1 MEPTE
6 LDTQVQSD
14 SRLSIIDIGG
24 LWDAF
29 FDGAPRFSFT
39 VGEGETATSEIS
51 VSSGS
56 AISLLDNVKVQ
67 LRVKDEN
74 GNWKVLEESG
84 SGGLI
89 DIIGIFGGKA
99 KFTINDLPPGE
110 YQVIAAVRGLSVLTT
125 TKVEGTT
132 TFYDHTEVG
141 SYKVTPVSGN
151 VLDND
156 AAGEG
161 AKVTHIDGEQVG
173 ANGTTTFEGEYG
185 SLTIGANGEFTYTP
199 YDTNGLGIGKVETF
213 EYTIKAADGSESTAE
228 IHIRIDSDGQGLIWP
243 EDPSQPAEVDLVA
256 NNDTG
261 ETVINSD
268 YLVTQ
273 GGPSEQAPSQTIGG
287 IFAGAVTKTS
297 SVNFTVDP
305 DSKADVKITAS
316 SPDELLVSDSLKVT
330 VTGPNGYSKTYTGTG
345 GLFSNLSVQEMLQ
358 GLEAGNYTVTATYQR
373 SGTGTG
379 GKLELAYETQSVTH
393 LDEYV
398 VKDIQAATGN
408 VLADNHL
415 GSTYTKFLVENGS
428 GQFVAVANGTTV
440 TGLYGVLTINTD
452 GSYSYAPTSS
462 LAAIGKEDVFT
473 YRLEHPNGTVEEA
486 TLTIAVEH
494 GTGPF
499 EPDALDSADEFSAFA
514 DTDAFED
521 ESDDHDSDVVA
532 LRGLDAE
539 DGTDAEPATEVAEL
553 NLDDL
558 LYEPSE
564 EGDVDLSALSE
575 DGEDQEDA
583 AAEAQESVTAAVET
597 DEPVVDVPL
606 VNPLDD
612 DLNQPQVFLG

>member
-1 MEPTE
+1 M
-6 LDTQVQSD
+6 
-14 SRLSIIDIGG
+14 
-24 LWDAF
+24 
-29 FDGAPRFSFT
+29 
-39 VGEGETATSEIS
+39 
-51 VSSGS
+51 
-56 AISLLDNVKVQ
+56 LDNVKVQ

-408 VLADNHL
+408 VLADDHL

>member
-1 MEPTE
+1 M
-6 LDTQVQSD
+6 
-14 SRLSIIDIGG
+14 
-24 LWDAF
+24 WDAF

-408 VLADNHL
+408 VLADDHL

>member
-1 MEPTE
+1 M
-6 LDTQVQSD
+6 
-14 SRLSIIDIGG
+14 
-24 LWDAF
+24 
-29 FDGAPRFSFT
+29 
-39 VGEGETATSEIS
+39 
-51 VSSGS
+51 
-56 AISLLDNVKVQ
+56 LDNVKVQ

-173 ANGTTTFEGEYG
+173 ANGTTTFEGKYG

-268 YLVTQ
+268 YLVIQ

-358 GLEAGNYTVTATYQR
+358 GLEAGNYIVTATYQR

-408 VLADNHL
+408 VLADDHL
-415 GSTYTKFLVENGS
+415 GSTYTKFLVDNGS

-440 TGLYGVLTINTD
+440 AGLYGVLTINTD

-462 LAAIGKEDVFT
+462 LADIGKEDVFT
-473 YRLEHPNGTVEEA
+473 YRLEHPNGTSEDA

-499 EPDALDSADEFSAFA
+499 EPEALDSADEFSAFA

-521 ESDDHDSDVVA
+521 ESYDHDSDVVA

-539 DGTDAEPATEVAEL
+539 DGTDAEPAAEVAEL

-575 DGEDQEDA
+575 DDEDQEDA
-583 AAEAQESVTAAVET
+583 AAEAQESVIAAAET

>member
-1 MEPTE
+1 M
-6 LDTQVQSD
+6 
-14 SRLSIIDIGG
+14 
-24 LWDAF
+24 
-29 FDGAPRFSFT
+29 
-39 VGEGETATSEIS
+39 
-51 VSSGS
+51 
-56 AISLLDNVKVQ
+56 LDNVKVQ

-287 IFAGAVTKTS
+287 VFAGAVTKTS

-398 VKDIQAATGN
+398 VKDIQAVTGN
-408 VLADNHL
+408 VLADDHL

-539 DGTDAEPATEVAEL
+539 DGTDAEPAAEVAEL

-558 LYEPSE
+558 LFEPSE